1 MERGPG
7 RPAADASAPDH
18 PPALAADGLP
28 GTYWQAA
35 PGCTGAAL
43 TLTFPQEETVSCV
56 VLGEYLPAGQ
66 RIEAGR
72 IEADG
77 RTITSFTVVGH
88 KRICRFAPV
97 RARALTIRI
106 TAARVE
112 PALRLIAAYR

>member
-1 MERGPG
+1 MIRRPPRSTLFPYTTLFRSQATPG
-7 RPAADASAPDH
+7 R
-18 PPALAADGLP
+18 
-28 GTYWQAA
+28 
-35 PGCTGAAL
+35 TGAAL

-77 RTITSFTVVGH
+77 RTIASFTVVGH

-106 TAARVE
+106 TAARAE

>member
-1 MERGPG
+1 M
-7 RPAADASAPDH
+7 
-18 PPALAADGLP
+18 
-28 GTYWQAA
+28 
-35 PGCTGAAL
+35 
-43 TLTFPQEETVSCV
+43 VSCV

-77 RTITSFTVVGH
+77 RTIASFTVVGH

-106 TAARVE
+106 TAARAE

>member
-1 MERGPG
+1 MRPSGPCSPGRGHQRLRPRRPLVRQRGRPLPPQRMERGAG

-18 PPALAADGLP
+18 PPRLAAAGLP

-35 PGCTGAAL
+35 PGRTGAAL

-77 RTITSFTVVGH
+77 RTIASFTVV
-88 KRICRFAPV
+88 
-97 RARALTIRI
+97 
-106 TAARVE
+106 
-112 PALRLIAAYR
+112 

>member
-1 MERGPG
+1 M
-7 RPAADASAPDH
+7 
-18 PPALAADGLP
+18 
-28 GTYWQAA
+28 
-35 PGCTGAAL
+35 
-43 TLTFPQEETVSCV
+43 

-77 RTITSFTVVGH
+77 RAVASFTVVGH

-106 TAARVE
+106 AAARAE